1 MLLASELADDS
12 FAVDIVD
19 ACAGSRLEKYIEC
32 VLKGTDFKLCN
43 GLFYNDIAL
52 LAADDNGN
60 DVCAFG
66 QLLHVF
72 GLAVIACK
80 ELDIAL
86 AVLLCE
92 LVHEAIEEGFGVD
105 VEYDPVDGLEDDTV
119 IVYVFKLNKSIA
131 CRMVL
136 ALFFGEVGFEL
147 LPVCFCGSEAVVA
160 VAHCEETGSHFG
172 SVLLRLNEP
181 GKSLDNACY
190 HILILDEPFSG
201 LDPLNAQVFKDTI
214 KRFVTEGKLVIFS
227 SHQMSYVEEICDD
240 ISLIHEG
247 NILLT
252 GDLDLIK
259 REMGKGK
266 LQLKVRE
273 QSAQE
278 LEQSLRASFP
288 DLVIQPHE
296 EGLILGGLNG
306 VIQQDVFGFITE
318 KGLTVESFGLYTPSL
333 NDVFIQKV
341 GENE

>member
-19 ACAGSRLEKYIEC
+19 ACAGRRLEKYIEC

-80 ELDIAL
+80 ELDSAL

-92 LVHEAIEEGFGVD
+92 LVHEAIEEGFGIYI
-105 VEYDPVDGLEDDTV
+105 EYDPVDGLEDDTV

-147 LPVCFCGSEAVVA
+147 LPVGFCGSEAVVA
-160 VAHCEETGSHFG
+160 VAHCEEKGSHFG
-172 SVLLRLNEP
+172 SVLLRVNEP

-190 HILILDEPFSG
+190 HIFILDEPALCMAAAHHKLEIIQLLDLVKLRCDG
-201 LDPLNAQVFKDTI
+201 LDN
-214 KRFVTEGKLVIFS
+214 
-227 SHQMSYVEEICDD
+227 
-240 ISLIHEG
+240 
-247 NILLT
+247 
-252 GDLDLIK
+252 
-259 REMGKGK
+259 
-266 LQLKVRE
+266 
-273 QSAQE
+273 
-278 LEQSLRASFP
+278 
-288 DLVIQPHE
+288 
-296 EGLILGGLNG
+296 GLILIVDEDKDKLLQNIRKVTVTSEALGSVTGSYEILSKTESLGKITMTVRGEVNAPDG
-306 VIQQDVFGFITE
+306 CVSHADLQDAFIA
-318 KGLTVESFGLYTPSL
+318 LAR
-333 NDVFIQKV
+333 
-341 GENE
+341 